1 MPILTKLIDKSL
13 SSGIFP
19 KSLKIA
25 NVIPLFKSGP
35 PTLLEN
41 YKPISLL
48 PLLSKVFEKVAHGQ
62 LVSYLRDKK
71 ILYTLQ
77 FGFCPGRSTFH
88 AMQSFLNYFYDNFD
102 SDDYVSRLSK
112 AFDY

>member
-1 MPILTKLIDKSL
+1 MSFLSL
-13 SSGIFP
+13 N
-19 KSLKIA
+19 LDHQLCWKI
-25 NVIPLFKSGP
+25 
-35 PTLLEN
+35 TDQ
-41 YKPISLL
+41 L

-88 AMQSFLNYFYDNFD
+88 AMQSFLNYVYDNFE
-102 SDDYVSRLSK
+102 SDDYVFRLSK
-112 AFDY
+112 GI